1 MDKVLM
7 NLLATGWLDTLLI
20 AWTVAAG
27 LGWMAYV
34 RHSMPALRP
43 LKRMNLRPD
52 QARRLEFEQ
61 IRRMKRLTQCSSGS
75 ADSILSP

>member
-27 LGWMAYV
+27 IGWLAHV
-34 RHSMPALRP
+34 GQAVPAPRP
-43 LKRMNLRPD
+43 LKRINLRPD

-61 IRRMKRLTQCSSGS
+61 IRRMTRLTQCSGS